1 MASRHLPAVVAAVLS
16 GVVVAGVGL
25 AAGSE
30 DTETATG
37 PSSTSTTVERS
48 TTTTDDDGSTTTTVE
63 TTTSTAAPETTTTVT
78 SGASTTATT
87 RASSPTTRTPTTTA
101 APAPTTTAPAPP
113 FFEVVAGP
121 SPAQVPGCGGVS
133 SVTIRNRGGQIGRFS
148 LSPSQPSWV
157 EITAPQLTL
166 APGGETTVKIAVVD
180 DKNGPDSF
188 SVNVLNATTG
198 QSDGA
203 FAIGVSKVEGLNSTC
218 APLSAP

>member
-148 LSPSQPSWV
+148 LSPGQPSSV
-157 EITAPQLTL
+157 EITAPPLTL
-166 APGGETTVKIAVVD
+166 PPGSETTV
-180 DKNGPDSF
+180 
-188 SVNVLNATTG
+188 
-198 QSDGA
+198 
-203 FAIGVSKVEGLNSTC
+203 
-218 APLSAP
+218 

>member
-1 MASRHLPAVVAAVLS
+1 MASRHLPAVVAAALS
-16 GVVVAGVGL
+16 GVLVAGVGL

-30 DTETATG
+30 DSETATG
-37 PSSTSTTVERS
+37 PSTSTTVERS
-48 TTTTDDDGSTTTTVE
+48 TTTTDDDGSTTTTAAE
-63 TTTSTAAPETTTTVT
+63 TTTSTAAPETTTTAAP
-78 SGASTTATT
+78 GASTTATT

-101 APAPTTTAPAPP
+101 APATTTTAPAPP

-148 LSPSQPSWV
+148 LSASQPSWV

-166 APGGETTVKIAVVD
+166 APGGETTAKIAVVD

-188 SVNVLNATTG
+188 SVNVLNTTTG

-203 FAIGVSKVEGLNSTC
+203 FAIGVSKVEGLNSSC
-218 APLSAP
+218 VPLSAP